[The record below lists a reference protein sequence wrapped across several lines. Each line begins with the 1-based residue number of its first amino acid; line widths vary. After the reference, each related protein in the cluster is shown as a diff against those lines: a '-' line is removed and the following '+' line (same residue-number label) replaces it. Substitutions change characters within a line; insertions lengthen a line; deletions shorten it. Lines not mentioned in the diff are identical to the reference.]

1 MVAHR
6 IADPTILKLIGK
18 WLKAG
23 AMVDGGTHLDRGGYA
38 TRRPNYSLNAEG
50 NFTFERVIC
59 GWRTGISAT
68 DLRLKK

>member
-1 MVAHR
+1 VQVDVTQHR
-6 IADPTILKLIGK
+6 
-18 WLKAG
+18 
-23 AMVDGGTHLDRGGYA
+23 RY
-38 TRRPNYSLNAEG
+38 YSLNAEG